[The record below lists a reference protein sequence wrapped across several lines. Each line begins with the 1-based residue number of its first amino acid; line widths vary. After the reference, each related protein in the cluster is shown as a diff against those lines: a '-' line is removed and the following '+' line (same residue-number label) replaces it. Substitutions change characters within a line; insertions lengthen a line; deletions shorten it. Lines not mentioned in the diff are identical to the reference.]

1 MTVLPGQAARAS
13 MSDVVARAAV
23 SVQTVSRVVNGA
35 PKVAPATRER
45 VERAIAELGYRPNT
59 TARALATG
67 ATRTVGLVTQYLH
80 QYGPARTLVAL
91 ERSARQAGYSLRV
104 AVAHDSS
111 RAGVETAVAALVA
124 ESVDAVVALATH
136 VDALPAV
143 DRLRT
148 AVPVVTV
155 QAGPDPRRPTVCV
168 DQEAG
173 ARLAVRHLLD
183 LGHRT
188 VHHVTGPAWSVEAHR
203 RECGWRAEL
212 LSAGAPVPAPLPG
225 DWTPACG
232 VAAGRRLAG
241 LVRRPPRGRGA
252 PTAVFVANDQM
263 AVGVLNALHD
273 AGVAVP
279 GDVSVVGFDDVPEA
293 AYLLPALTT
302 VRQDFAELGR
312 RGIALAL
319 DPAGA
324 PAGEAAAPVPPELVV
339 RASSGPPPA
348 AELRRPVVSGPV
360 AAPAP

>member
-1 MTVLPGQAARAS
+1 MIVLPGVTARAS
-13 MSDVVARAAV
+13 MSDVAARSGV

-35 PKVAPATRER
+35 PEVAPGTRER

-67 ATRTVGLVTQYLH
+67 STRTLGLVTQYLH
-80 QYGPARTLVAL
+80 QYGPAKTMVAL

-111 RAGVETAVAALVA
+111 GAAVEAAVAALVA

-148 AVPVVTV
+148 TVPVVTV

-183 LGHRT
+183 LGHET
-188 VHHVTGPAWSVEAHR
+188 VHHVPGPAWSAEARR
-203 RECGWRAEL
+203 RERGWRAEL
-212 LSAGAPVPAPLPG
+212 LAAGAPVPTPLHG
-225 DWTPACG
+225 DWTAASG
-232 VAAGRRLAG
+232 VSAGRRLAD
-241 LVRRPPRGRGA
+241 LVRRPPAGCGP

-263 AVGVLNALHD
+263 AVGVLSALHD

-279 GDVSVVGFDDVPEA
+279 EEVSVVGFDDVPEA
-293 AYLLPALTT
+293 AYLRPPLTT
-302 VRQDFAELGR
+302 VRQDFTELGR

-319 DPAGA
+319 DRPAA
-324 PAGEAAAPVPPELVV
+324 PAGDAAAPVPPELVV
-339 RASSGPPPA
+339 RASSAPP
-348 AELRRPVVSGPV
+348 RC
-360 AAPAP
+360 